1 MRPEPWR
8 ERAAK
13 VICKRFG
20 VALDR
25 EIQLQGDALQV
36 GRAAEPVRL
45 NLVLD
50 EPLSYASHGGGYA
63 LALAADL
70 GRMKQCAYP
79 CRGSEGRR
87 VRGL

>member
-1 MRPEPWR
+1 
-8 ERAAK
+8 
-13 VICKRFG
+13 
-20 VALDR
+20 L
-25 EIQLQGDALQV
+25 
-36 GRAAEPVRL
+36 
-45 NLVLD
+45 LD